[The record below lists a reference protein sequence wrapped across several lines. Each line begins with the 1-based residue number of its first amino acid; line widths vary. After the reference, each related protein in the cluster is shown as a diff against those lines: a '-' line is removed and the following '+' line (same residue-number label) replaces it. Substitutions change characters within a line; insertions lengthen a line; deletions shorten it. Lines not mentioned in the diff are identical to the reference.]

1 LDVDALATDAERT
14 HACVPLL
21 ERLVEL
27 IAGVDGRR
35 RFVSPGGRL
44 ETLVLCER
52 IGIDA
57 TTGLS
62 DKLRYRILYEIL
74 VVSDD
79 STSLTSD
86 GLACPSA
93 LARRSTWF
101 TDVMAR
107 YKSLDHRRALIDRGP
122 ARVHT
127 AVRRATGPAAYGLL
141 SCLSVRCSLKT
152 DPCERPRCL

>member
-101 TDVMAR
+101 ADVMAR
-107 YKSLDHRRALIDRGP
+107 YKSLDHRRALIE
-122 ARVHT
+122 ARREYIRQWEERLGRRRT
-127 AVRRATGPAAYGLL
+127 ACCPVSL
-141 SCLSVRCSLKT
+141 SGAR
-152 DPCERPRCL
+152 